1 LGLIEKYDP
10 EDFNNRLGN
19 QAEFCARKIFEFLKK
34 EIGTMSALE
43 IHYLAMSAEIFLDI
57 RDKYGKK

>member
-1 LGLIEKYDP
+1 MSQDYDP
-10 EDFNNRLGN
+10 DDFNNRLGN

-34 EIGTMSALE
+34 DIQKFSPLEVHYFAVSAK
-43 IHYLAMSAEIFLDI
+43 IFLDI